1 MARMPAEPS
10 RLRLTVL
17 GCSSAAP
24 HPDTPAAGY
33 LVEWADTAILF
44 DVGQGVVRNLQAAID
59 PHRLAA
65 VVVGH
70 MHADHYLDLAGMRY
84 LFPWGEDAPHRLPV
98 HLPPAGRQKMDAL
111 ADAISERR
119 GFFDAAYDIAE
130 YDPDA
135 ELRIGPLGIRFHPG
149 QHYVPAWGVEVTAPD
164 GARLVYTG
172 DTGPIDSMAEFARGA
187 DLFLV
192 ESTLRNTIHD
202 DPRRGHLMPEEAIHM
217 AHQADA
223 RATLLVHYL
232 PGRRHEIEAM
242 CAADDP
248 SVRLAVAGLV
258 RTVVPAQPVATAD
271 GAATTRGPALS

>member
-1 MARMPAEPS
+1 MARMPAQPD

-33 LVEWADTAILF
+33 LVEWGDTAVLF
-44 DVGQGVVRNLQAAID
+44 DVGQGVVRNLQAVID

-84 LFPWGEDAPHRLPV
+84 LFPWGEEAPHRLPV
-98 HLPPAGRQKMDAL
+98 HLPPGGRRRLDAL
-111 ADAISERR
+111 ADAISERS
-119 GFFDAAYDIAE
+119 GFFDAAYDSVE

-135 ELRIGPLGIRFHPG
+135 VLRIGALQLRFHAG
-149 QHYVPAWGVEVTAPD
+149 QHYVPAWGVEITAPD

-172 DTGPIDSMAEFARGA
+172 DTGPLGSMAEFGQGA

-192 ESTLRNTIHD
+192 ESTLHDTRHD
-202 DPRRGHLMPEEAIHM
+202 DPRRGHLMPEEAIVM
-217 AHQADA
+217 AHQAEA
-223 RATLLVHYL
+223 RETLLVHYL
-232 PGRRHEIEAM
+232 PARRREIEAM

-248 SVRLAVAGLV
+248 SIRPAVAGLV
-258 RTVVPAQPVATAD
+258 RTVSPASPVA
-271 GAATTRGPALS
+271 ATDAIRS

>member
-1 MARMPAEPS
+1 MARMPAEPD

-33 LVEWADTAILF
+33 LVEWGETAILF
-44 DVGQGVVRNLQAAID
+44 DACQGVVRNLQAVLD
-59 PHRLAA
+59 PHRLSA

-84 LFPWGEDAPHRLPV
+84 LFPWGEEAPRRLPV
-98 HLPPAGRQKMDAL
+98 HLPPGGRPRMDAL
-111 ADAISERR
+111 AVAISERP
-119 GFFDAAYDIAE
+119 GFFDAAYDMVE

-135 ELRIGPLGIRFHPG
+135 ELRIGPLSISFHPG
-149 QHYVPAWGVEVTAPD
+149 QHYVPAWGVAIVAPD

-172 DTGPIDSMAEFARGA
+172 DTGPLGSMAEFAHGA
-187 DLFLV
+187 DLLLV
-192 ESTLRNTIHD
+192 ESTLHDTSHD
-202 DPRRGHLMPEEAIHM
+202 DPRRGHLMPEEAIDM
-217 AHQADA
+217 AHQAEA

-232 PGRRHEIEAM
+232 PARRREIEAM

-248 SVRLAVAGLV
+248 SIRLAVAGLV
-258 RTVVPAQPVATAD
+258 RTVSPATPVAAGDDTLE
-271 GAATTRGPALS
+271 RPRIS

>member
-1 MARMPAEPS
+1 MARMPAGS
-10 RLRLTVL
+10 DRLRLTVL

-24 HPDTPAAGY
+24 HPDSPAAGY
-33 LVEWADTAILF
+33 LVEWGDTAILF
-44 DVGQGVVRNLQAAID
+44 DVGQGVVRNLQAVID

-84 LFPWGEDAPHRLPV
+84 LFPWGEEAPRRLPV
-98 HLPPAGRQKMDAL
+98 HLPPGGQRRMDAL
-111 ADAISERR
+111 ADAISERP
-119 GFFDAAYDIAE
+119 GFFDAAYDSVE

-135 ELRIGPLGIRFHPG
+135 PLRIGPLQVRFHAG

-172 DTGPIDSMAEFARGA
+172 DTGPITSMAEFGRGA

-192 ESTLRNTIHD
+192 ESTLHDTSHD
-202 DPRRGHLMPEEAIHM
+202 DPRRGHLMPEEAIEM
-217 AHQADA
+217 AHQAEA

-232 PGRRHEIEAM
+232 PARRHEIEAM

-248 SVRLAVAGLV
+248 SIRVAVAGLV
-258 RTVVPAQPVATAD
+258 RTVSPATP
-271 GAATTRGPALS
+271 PARVS

>member
-1 MARMPAEPS
+1 MARMPAQPD

-33 LVEWADTAILF
+33 LVEWGDTAILF
-44 DVGQGVVRNLQAAID
+44 DVGQGVVRNLQAVID

-84 LFPWGEDAPHRLPV
+84 LFPWGEEAARRLPV
-98 HLPPAGRQKMDAL
+98 HLPPGGRKRMDAL
-111 ADAISERR
+111 AEAISERP
-119 GFFDAAYDIAE
+119 GFFDAAYEMVE

-135 ELRIGPLGIRFHPG
+135 ELRIGPLAIRFHEG
-149 QHYVPAWGVEVTAPD
+149 QHYVPAWGVEITAPD

-172 DTGPIDSMAEFARGA
+172 DTGPLRSMAEFAHGA

-192 ESTLRNTIHD
+192 ESTLHDTSHD
-202 DPRRGHLMPEEAIHM
+202 DPRRGHLMPAEAIEM
-217 AHQADA
+217 AQLAEA

-232 PGRRHEIEAM
+232 PARRREIEAM
-242 CAADDP
+242 CEAADP
-248 SVRLAVAGLV
+248 SVRVAVAGLV
-258 RTVVPAQPVATAD
+258 RTVSPAPPVAAGD
-271 GAATTRGPALS
+271 DALERPRIS

>member
-1 MARMPAEPS
+1 MARMPAEPD

-33 LVEWADTAILF
+33 LVEWGDTAILF

-84 LFPWGEDAPHRLPV
+84 LFPWGEEAPRRLPV
-98 HLPPAGRQKMDAL
+98 HLPPGGRKRMDAL
-111 ADAISERR
+111 AEAISERP
-119 GFFDAAYDIAE
+119 GFFDAAYDMVE

-135 ELRIGPLGIRFHPG
+135 ELRIGPLSISFHPG
-149 QHYVPAWGVEVTAPD
+149 QHYVPAWGVAIVAPD

-172 DTGPIDSMAEFARGA
+172 DTGPLRSMAEFAHGA
-187 DLFLV
+187 DLLLV
-192 ESTLRNTIHD
+192 ESTLHDTSHD
-202 DPRRGHLMPEEAIHM
+202 DPRRGHLMPEEAMDM
-217 AHQADA
+217 ARQAEA

-232 PGRRHEIEAM
+232 PARRREIEAM
-242 CAADDP
+242 CAAGDP
-248 SVRLAVAGLV
+248 SIRLAVAGLV
-258 RTVVPAQPVATAD
+258 RTVSPATPVATGD
-271 GAATTRGPALS
+271 DALERPRIS

>member
-33 LVEWADTAILF
+33 LVEWGDTAILF
-44 DVGQGVVRNLQAAID
+44 DAGQGVVRNLQAVLD

-84 LFPWGEDAPHRLPV
+84 LFPWGEEAPRRLPV
-98 HLPPAGRQKMDAL
+98 HLPPGGRQKMDAL
-111 ADAISERR
+111 AVAISERP
-119 GFFDAAYDIAE
+119 GFFDAAYDAVE
-130 YDPDA
+130 YDPDT
-135 ELRIGPLGIRFHPG
+135 ELRIGPLSIRFHPG
-149 QHYVPAWGVEVTAPD
+149 QHYVPAWGVAIEAPD

-172 DTGPIDSMAEFARGA
+172 DTGPITSMAEFAHGA

-192 ESTLRNTIHD
+192 ESTLRDTSHD
-202 DPRRGHLMPEEAIHM
+202 DPRRGHLMPEEAIEM
-217 AHQADA
+217 AQQAEA
-223 RATLLVHYL
+223 RSTLLVHYL
-232 PGRRHEIEAM
+232 PARRHEIEDM
-242 CAADDP
+242 CALHGP
-248 SVRLAVAGLV
+248 SIRLAVAGLV
-258 RTVVPAQPVATAD
+258 RTVLPATPVAAGD
-271 GAATTRGPALS
+271 GTRGGPPRVS